1 MKGKFSKF
9 VQIRVHLSRLGVT
22 IRKKDTGE
30 YRVNF
35 VGGRE
40 ETAYYSEDL
49 DDAYGTG
56 QAMAENAAGR
66 PPPPAGTHWALPIG
80 VVDTPAGPVATL
92 APGQAHRGRPGQ
104 GARRRA
110 AGRRVAP

>member
-9 VQIRVHLSRLGVT
+9 VQVRVRLSRLGVT
-22 IRKKDTGE
+22 IRRQETGE

-40 ETAYYSEDL
+40 ATAYYSEDL
-49 DDAYGTG
+49 DDADGTG
-56 QAMAENAAGR
+56 QAMAQHGAGR
-66 PPPPAGTHWALPIG
+66 PPPPAGTRWAFPIG
-80 VVDTPAGPVATL
+80 VVDGPDGPVATL

-110 AGRRVAP
+110 ARRAAS